1 VVLWLPMVHGLEMLR
16 DGYWGQIVP
25 TYQDVGYLLTA
36 NLVLTLLGLAA
47 QRIAERRVESA

>member
-1 VVLWLPMVHGLEMLR
+1 MVLWLPMVHGLEMLR